1 MLDGPAS
8 SPTRPAKRSTS
19 PRSSPRPAP
28 RSTRSP
34 RRRRGCS
41 ARSSRAAT
49 AFGDGRTP
57 TWARIRIGDVVGFVP
72 WSCLIAPDRY
82 DARPPAD
89 VRFGAENDL
98 LEVSRGRVASTGG
111 IPWDEVL
118 AADPDREAIDALVFA
133 TEPRFLPSGE
143 PMEALPTEFVAATPA
158 DRFFFGREQAGR
170 LLAAMSAAPPDAEV
184 TARVRAIGDAVAD
197 SSRLPRPYA
206 EWIWVVLDAPEILDC
221 FAMPGGFVFVTTG
234 LLDAVAN
241 DDELAAILGR
251 EVARLEA
258 GVAMPA
264 IGRALASRADD
275 LRLRARGGDD
285 AIGDADRWTDVT
297 DTVVG
302 IDEGPSPIAAVVD
315 RSSIGLE
322 SRLDGRGVALA
333 AAAGFDPWALTDLV
347 VRMNERSLGV
357 PGLRT
362 APEDALDL
370 AARTAEIVR
379 TRGDAV
385 AEVESPDASDGVDDA
400 PSAGSDAATDASAP
414 ASASASDVDSTGVDG
429 TDSVVDGETDG
440 ETEGGRDDR
449 DGASDSEASSATN
462 PPAEPGTAPEVD

>member
-1 MLDGPAS
+1 MIRTTLAGTLLTGLLGGCATPTGPAPS
-8 SPTRPAKRSTS
+8 HTPEP
-19 PRSSPRPAP
+19 PVD
-28 RSTRSP
+28 
-34 RRRRGCS
+34 
-41 ARSSRAAT
+41 AAT
-49 AFGDGRTP
+49 AAGLDAESARRARWAGVLSDAPGEAVDITAVVATARVPVHALPSTSSRVLGTLKQSGEVPVEELLLWVDVSAEDSAATASGDGRTP

-89 VRFGAENDL
+89 VQLGAENDL

-133 TEPRFLPSGE
+133 TEPRFLPSDE

-184 TARVRAIGDAVAD
+184 SARVRAIGDTVAD

-221 FAMPGGFVFVTTG
+221 FAMPGGFVFVTSG

-264 IGRALASRADD
+264 IGRAL
-275 LRLRARGGDD
+275 
-285 AIGDADRWTDVT
+285 V
-297 DTVVG
+297 
-302 IDEGPSPIAAVVD
+302 
-315 RSSIGLE
+315 
-322 SRLDGRGVALA
+322 
-333 AAAGFDPWALTDLV
+333 
-347 VRMNERSLGV
+347 
-357 PGLRT
+357 
-362 APEDALDL
+362 
-370 AARTAEIVR
+370 
-379 TRGDAV
+379 
-385 AEVESPDASDGVDDA
+385 
-400 PSAGSDAATDASAP
+400 
-414 ASASASDVDSTGVDG
+414 
-429 TDSVVDGETDG
+429 
-440 ETEGGRDDR
+440 
-449 DGASDSEASSATN
+449 
-462 PPAEPGTAPEVD
+462 